1 MITLGLVDDQPLFVE
16 GISMIVSSQPDM
28 QVRWMAHNG
37 AEAIEKAAAQPVD
50 IVLIDVQMP
59 VLDGISATVE
69 LVAAHPSTSV
79 VILTTFDDQDYVV
92 NGLAAG
98 ASGFLLKDTE
108 PETLLRSIRTVH
120 QGEAIISPRA
130 TTRLIS
136 RLRTQ
141 SPVSAPGADDVKI
154 LERLTERE
162 KEILIAIAHGWSNTE
177 ISQRMFITMATVKT
191 HVGRILAKTGSRDRV
206 HAVIFAYRT
215 GLVDPHT
222 QG

>member
-16 GISMIVSSQPDM
+16 GISMIVS
-28 QVRWMAHNG
+28 V
-37 AEAIEKAAAQPVD
+37 QPVD